1 MSIFFKLYEHLIE
14 KWIKY
19 YNLSLCSKFL
29 SSYVQI
35 SFVLTHD
42 STFEA
47 YGDNCSIPQVV
58 KMHEKKLSIQY
69 LTTVVTSTT
78 RHIQTGSLNVMEEE

>member
-1 MSIFFKLYEHLIE
+1 M
-14 KWIKY
+14 KY
-19 YNLSLCSKFL
+19 YNLSLDSKHL

-47 YGDNCSIPQVV
+47 YGDNYSILQVIKV
-58 KMHEKKLSIQY
+58 YEK
-69 LTTVVTSTT
+69 
-78 RHIQTGSLNVMEEE
+78 N